1 MSSVFSIPKSHLK
14 CDTDSK
20 DSSQACSQILA
31 GPGSVLSDAQLLLT
45 LLKTTKKVVLDLMPQ
60 FLETSFIESLY
71 VADSI
76 KNKMQKMSI

>member
-1 MSSVFSIPKSHLK
+1 MQSDPGWSRFSALRCTVIINVIKNNK
-14 CDTDSK
+14 
-20 DSSQACSQILA
+20 
-31 GPGSVLSDAQLLLT
+31 
-45 LLKTTKKVVLDLMPQ
+45 KKVVLDLMPQ